1 MTAQATPGDPDDN
14 LVGEE
19 AVDETL
25 DETGAELRAHERLAA
40 ARKQRGLTREEVA
53 QTTKIPQRSLISLEQ
68 GEYDALPS
76 RTYAIGFSRTFARA
90 VGLDGDE
97 IAEQVRVELDGSP
110 AYEKMRQP
118 DKFEPGDPA
127 RVASPKIAWFAAIA
141 GVVLAVVGALTFWRS
156 YFAPGAEFPPLQ
168 TADRAEQGE
177 AAQAAADEAET
188 VAPTGPIAPQDEV
201 VFTALADEVWVK
213 FYDSS
218 GRQLMQK
225 IMSEGETYTVPAE
238 VDRPLLWTGR
248 PEALGITVGGR
259 ELPRL
264 SAEQVTM
271 KDVPV
276 SAVALGQRFGQ
287 EVAGA
292 PAQPAGTS
300 ATSPTEG

>member
-1 MTAQATPGDPDDN
+1 MAAQATPGYPDEN
-14 LVGEE
+14 PIEE
-19 AVDETL
+19 ETAADEA
-25 DETGAELRAHERLAA
+25 GADLRAHERLAA
-40 ARKQRGLTREEVA
+40 AREQRGLTREDLA
-53 QTTKIPQRSLISLEQ
+53 ATTKIPQRSLTALEEGQ
-68 GEYDALPS
+68 YDALPS

-90 VGLDGDE
+90 VGLDGEE
-97 IAEQVRVELDGSP
+97 IAEQVRVELDGSA
-110 AYEKMRQP
+110 AYDRVRQP

-141 GVVLAVVGALTFWRS
+141 GLVLAVVGALTFWRS

-168 TADRAEQGE
+168 SEDRAEQGE
-177 AAQAAADEAET
+177 AAQTVAAAEET
-188 VAPTGPIAPQDEV
+188 DAATGPIAPGDEV

-213 FYDSS
+213 FYDSN
-218 GRQLMQK
+218 GRQLMQE
-225 IMSEGETYTVPAE
+225 IMSEGQTYTVPAE

-248 PEALGITVGGR
+248 PEALAISVGGR

-264 SAEQVTM
+264 SAEQVVM

-292 PAQPAGTS
+292 PARQAETSPA
-300 ATSPTEG
+300 SPTEG